1 MKNKA
6 GFKVGDKVGYLVPA
20 AGGLESLRGLT
31 GTIRYVDD
39 IGAEVVFK
47 TTNGKKV
54 YTLAN
59 CDMIKVNNT
68 PITTAPTTPREIA
81 NDKNNVW
88 AIVIEPSP
96 YNREITWANL
106 YINGRNAMKFS
117 VSRWCNEDKYDVGIA
132 AYEVVKKMFNIKD
145 KKTEKV
151 ADNETTPKYFNGRVV
166 CLKESMLFTTGKIYD
181 VVNGTLTNDFGSK
194 LYCFTDVDDI
204 NNKTNAQFIEVVER
218 MDNTTT
224 KEPEWFTGKI
234 VCTYSDSGEF
244 TEGKIYRVNHGV
256 LFNNDNFK
264 YGNFKSVENIN
275 KRLYSQFIEVVE

>member
-117 VSRWCNEDKYDVGIA
+117 VSRWHDEDKYDVGIA

-145 KKTEKV
+145 KALEKT
-151 ADNETTPKYFNGRVV
+151 DDTDI
-166 CLKESMLFTTGKIYD
+166 KEH
-181 VVNGTLTNDFGSK
+181 
-194 LYCFTDVDDI
+194 
-204 NNKTNAQFIEVVER
+204 
-218 MDNTTT
+218 
-224 KEPEWFTGKI
+224 EWFTGKI
-234 VCTYSDSGEF
+234 VCTYSDSNEF
-244 TEGKIYRVNHGV
+244 TKGKIYQVNHGV
-256 LFNNDNFK
+256 LFSNVFFK
-264 YGNFKSVENIN
+264 YGNFKSVEDIN
-275 KRLYSQFIEVVE
+275 KRFYSQFIEVVE